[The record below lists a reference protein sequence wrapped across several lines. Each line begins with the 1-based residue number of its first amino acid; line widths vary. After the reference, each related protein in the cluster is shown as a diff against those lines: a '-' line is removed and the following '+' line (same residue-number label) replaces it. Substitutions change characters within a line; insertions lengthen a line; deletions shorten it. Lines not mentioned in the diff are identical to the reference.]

1 MNQQQH
7 SKALFNA
14 VIRAR
19 LSGKKVNIDDVLC
32 DVELAQIA
40 AAKHPNNGN
49 GSEPERYCDCPELI
63 IYGKRYPCP
72 PGHDC
77 DYAEARSALVF
88 KAAEIATDGIGDPI
102 GSAATG
108 YKWTAEFIRQMDR
121 LAFNAGLLR

>member
-1 MNQQQH
+1 VSQQQY
-7 SKALFNA
+7 KALFNA

-19 LSGKKVNIDDVLC
+19 QSGKKVNIDDVLR
-32 DVELAQIA
+32 DAELAQIA
-40 AAKHPNNGN
+40 AGKHSNNGN

-77 DYAEARSALVF
+77 NYAEARSALVF
-88 KAAEIATDGIGDPI
+88 QAAENATERIGSPI

-108 YKWTAEFIRQMDR
+108 HKWTAEFIRQMDR